1 MHFYLLSLKR
11 AWRSVY
17 FPVLLLILTLSLVL
31 SVSLGESE
39 EIPLA
44 GVCDLDGSISSA
56 RVCRY
61 LLDNH
66 FVLCQEETVLRER
79 IASGDLSC
87 GVILPANFED
97 ILLTGNVAGSV
108 RFITSP
114 TSFLPHL
121 YKNHVTAALFSEHA
135 AIISAEALA
144 GTDIDRDELIQTYRE
159 MMDEGVLFSFETEYA
174 DSAGTAAPQS
184 SDLPVRNYA
193 MSTASL
199 LVFVMLM
206 FSVCELLTGDMRALP
221 GRIGAKYTILYAVIP
236 SMAVRIAGIL
246 LASAAAAGVSFLWNG
261 STVLASLLIPI
272 CLYTLAASAAALL
285 TAALFPRATAL
296 RIFTF
301 FVLLGSFV
309 LCPVYL
315 DAALFLP
322 VIRYVRPLFPPYWLW
337 ILAECPAFALLIVV
351 MLPLSLI
358 ALSIRLKHKT
368 EH

>member
-66 FVLCQEETVLRER
+66 FVLCQEETALRER

-87 GVILPANFED
+87 GVILPANFEN

-144 GTDIDRDELIQTYRE
+144 GTDIARDELIQTYRE

-199 LVFVMLM
+199 LIFVMLV
-206 FSVCELLTGDMRALP
+206 FSVCDLLTGDMRALP
-221 GRIGAKYTILYAVIP
+221 GRIGAKHTILYAVIP

-246 LASAAAAGVSFLWNG
+246 L
-261 STVLASLLIPI
+261 
-272 CLYTLAASAAALL
+272 ASAAALL

-337 ILAECPAFALLIVV
+337 ILAGCPAFALLIVV